1 MPTLLPTQNCV
12 PRWRTT
18 MVPHRTNS
26 PSVRLT
32 PSRLALLSR
41 PLRELP
47 TPFLWAIS
55 NLSSGSGVDAG
66 DGQFGQL
73 LPVTDLAAIPLLRLV
88 LEDVDLLAAKVIL
101 DVCRDRSAI
110 DDRRA
115 DRGRASSAEEQDAIE
130 RNFAAGIGVKALDAN
145 AIANLDAIL
154 LSACLNNGVT
164 VSRGRIFLLRPR
176 AGLLLGRLGRYLG
189 FVFGHL
195 LVSKSTHKMAS
206 SQQKRAPRSHKLK

>member
-55 NLSSGSGVDAG
+55 NLSSGSGG

-101 DVCRDRSAI
+101 DVCGDRSAI

-115 DRGRASSAEEQDAIE
+115 DCGRTRSAEEQDAIE
-130 RNFAAGIGVKALDAN
+130 RNVAAGIGGKALDAN

-154 LSACLNNGVT
+154 LSAGLNNGVT
-164 VSRGRIFLLRPR
+164 GSRGRI
-176 AGLLLGRLGRYLG
+176 LLL
-189 FVFGHL
+189 
-195 LVSKSTHKMAS
+195 
-206 SQQKRAPRSHKLK
+206 

>member
-1 MPTLLPTQNCV
+1 MPTLLPSQNCV

-101 DVCRDRSAI
+101 DVCGDRSA
-110 DDRRA
+110 DC
-115 DRGRASSAEEQDAIE
+115 GRTRSAEEQNAIE
-130 RNFAAGIGVKALDAN
+130 RNVAAGIGGKALDAN
-145 AIANLDAIL
+145 AIANFDAIL
-154 LSACLNNGVT
+154 LSACLNNSVT
-164 VSRGRIFLLRPR
+164 VSRGRILLLRPR
-176 AGLLLGRLGRYLG
+176 AGRLFGRLGRYLG